1 MRALLRTHPE
11 LREVSDLLEEG
22 LVFSGSGKPKR
33 AIRALERALG
43 LVRAMNLVD
52 PPARDLQRRV
62 AEALLSAWVQ
72 AGRKSEIGKHDEDL
86 VRAGIRE
93 TELVRIVTHRLA
105 IEQKRTDAE
114 ALDLYVAAIE
124 SGVALERPVRER
136 LNQILAF
143 SLHVRLNSTAAST
156 AHLVPLLERLHR
168 ARPQLNFVRLY
179 LGRYHYLRREYATAR
194 TYLEPIDGRL
204 GSSPK
209 VLNVLGRCCEKLGL
223 AAQAAESYRRSLAED
238 FHQPHIHFR
247 IGRVLL
253 RQFQAMAP
261 EL

>member
-22 LVFSGSGKPKR
+22 LVLSGLGKPKR
-33 AIRALERALG
+33 AVRALERALTLLG
-43 LVRAMNLVD
+43 GMTLVD

-72 AGRKSEIGKHDEDL
+72 AGKKNEISNRDEDL

-93 TELVRIVTHRLA
+93 TEMVRIVTHRLA
-105 IEQKRTDAE
+105 VERKRTDPE
-114 ALDLYVAAIE
+114 ALDTYVAAIE

-143 SLHVRLNSTAAST
+143 TLHVRLNSPPATV

-194 TYLEPIDGRL
+194 TYLEPVDGRL

-209 VLNVLGRCCEKLGL
+209 VLNVLGRSCEKLGL
-223 AAQAAESYRRSLAED
+223 AAEAADSYRRSLEAD
-238 FHQPHIHFR
+238 SHQPHIHFR

-253 RQFQAMAP
+253 RQYQASAP